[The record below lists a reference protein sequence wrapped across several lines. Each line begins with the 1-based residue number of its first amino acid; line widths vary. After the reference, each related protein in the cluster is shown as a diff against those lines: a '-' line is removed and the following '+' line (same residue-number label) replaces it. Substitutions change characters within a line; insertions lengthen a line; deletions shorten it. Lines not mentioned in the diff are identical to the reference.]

1 MKTKPLLITTAI
13 IESTTGLAL
22 LLVPQLPVLILI
34 GAQFDKPAHSVV
46 GRITG
51 AALLALGLASWSGAH
66 EHTPATTGIVS
77 ALLLYNVATVAVL
90 AYAGI
95 GLQLWGIGLWPA
107 VVLHAVMASWCLSCL
122 QTSGLNSRAA
132 LTGVPRQRT

>member
-1 MKTKPLLITTAI
+1 MKTKLLLITTAV
-13 IESTTGLAL
+13 IESATGLAL
-22 LLVPQLPVLILI
+22 LLVPQWPVLILI

-51 AALLALGLASWSGAH
+51 AALLALGLASWGGAH
-66 EHTPATTGIVS
+66 EQTPATTGIVS

-95 GLQLWGIGLWPA
+95 GACSCGGLGFGRQ
-107 VVLHAVMASWCLSCL
+107 WCFMW
-122 QTSGLNSRAA
+122 
-132 LTGVPRQRT
+132 